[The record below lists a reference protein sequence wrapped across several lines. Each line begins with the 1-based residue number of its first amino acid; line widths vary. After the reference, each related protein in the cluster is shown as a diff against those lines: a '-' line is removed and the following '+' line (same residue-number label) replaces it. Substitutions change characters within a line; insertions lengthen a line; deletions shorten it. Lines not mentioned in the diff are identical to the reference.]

1 MIRPRR
7 VVRLVTAPVLGA
19 ILTSA
24 VVSGALAAEP
34 ADLAPFVVLERSH
47 AGDGWQ
53 REDYVRFA
61 RGKLAG
67 ELVTATADPSAQV
80 ALDDPFTAG
89 TALRQF
95 SHNAGAKP
103 AGGPSGRVG
112 TLAGTFFW
120 KAYRLPSAGE
130 GCAAF
135 DGGQAGASV
144 TFGYVCRKGE
154 LSAAAV
160 ATFLDDLDPIGLAA
174 QGVVTASARVDPA
187 DDPPGVP
194 GWPFRLARH
203 QQADER

>member
-19 ILTSA
+19 IFASA
-24 VVSGALAAEP
+24 VASGVLAAEP
-34 ADLAPFVVLERSH
+34 ADLAPSSCSSGHTPGTGGSARTMSASRAAGLPGRWSRPLPTRTRRS
-47 AGDGWQ
+47 
-53 REDYVRFA
+53 RLTIPSPPA
-61 RGKLAG
+61 RPGA
-67 ELVTATADPSAQV
+67 SS
-80 ALDDPFTAG
+80 
-89 TALRQF
+89 
-95 SHNAGAKP
+95 SHNAGAKT

-120 KAYRLPSAGE
+120 RAYRLPAAGE

-187 DDPPGVP
+187 DDPTGVP
-194 GWPFRLARH
+194 GWPFRLTRH